1 MTYHHIGI
9 AVFSIEET
17 APFYIMQG
25 YSKSQTVY
33 DPIQNVNI
41 CFLFYLD
48 NGGGGQM
55 PRIEL
60 IEPVDEKSPV
70 YKILQ
75 KSGVTP
81 YHICYEVEN
90 IQREID
96 RLKKEKF
103 LPISKP
109 VRAIA
114 MNNKLI
120 CFLFNKNIGLIE
132 LVEE

>member
-1 MTYHHIGI
+1 MKYHHIGI
-9 AVFSIEET
+9 AVFNIEET

-41 CFLFYLD
+41 CFLFYL
-48 NGGGGQM
+48 NNGGGQM
-55 PRIEL
+55 PMIEL
-60 IEPVDEKSPV
+60 IEPIDEKSPV

-90 IQREID
+90 ISDTITE
-96 RLKKEKF
+96 LKREKF
-103 LPISKP
+103 IPLSKP
-109 VRAIA
+109 VEAVA
-114 MNNKLI
+114 MSNKKV

-132 LVEE
+132 LVEK

>member
-1 MTYHHIGI
+1 MKYHHIGI
-9 AVFSIEET
+9 AVFNIEET

-33 DPIQNVNI
+33 DPIQNVHI
-41 CFLFYLD
+41 CFLSYPTGD
-48 NGGGGQM
+48 GSKM
-55 PRIEL
+55 PLIEL

-75 KSGVTP
+75 KNGVTP
-81 YHICYEVEN
+81 YHICYEVES
-90 IQREID
+90 ISDTITE
-96 RLKKEKF
+96 LKREKF
-103 LPISKP
+103 ILLSKP
-109 VRAIA
+109 VEAVA
-114 MNNKLI
+114 MSNKKV

>member
-1 MTYHHIGI
+1 MKYHHIGI
-9 AVFSIEET
+9 AVFNIEET

-33 DPIQNVNI
+33 DPIQNVHI
-41 CFLFYLD
+41 CFLSYPTGD
-48 NGGGGQM
+48 GSKM
-55 PRIEL
+55 PLIEL

-75 KSGVTP
+75 KNGVSP

-90 IQREID
+90 ISDTITE
-96 RLKKEKF
+96 LKREKF
-103 LPISKP
+103 IPLSKP
-109 VRAIA
+109 VEAVA
-114 MNNKLI
+114 MSNKKV

-132 LVEE
+132 LVEK

>member
-1 MTYHHIGI
+1 MKYHHIGI
-9 AVFSIEET
+9 AVFNIEET

-41 CFLFYLD
+41 CFLFYL
-48 NGGGGQM
+48 NNGGGQM
-55 PRIEL
+55 PMIEL
-60 IEPVDEKSPV
+60 IEPIDETSPV

-90 IQREID
+90 ISDTITE
-96 RLKKEKF
+96 LKREKF
-103 LPISKP
+103 IPLSKP
-109 VRAIA
+109 VEAVA
-114 MNNKLI
+114 MSNKKV

-132 LVEE
+132 LVEK

>member
-1 MTYHHIGI
+1 
-9 AVFSIEET
+9 
-17 APFYIMQG
+17 
-25 YSKSQTVY
+25 
-33 DPIQNVNI
+33 
-41 CFLFYLD
+41 
-48 NGGGGQM
+48 M

-132 LVEE
+132 LVEK